1 MRPQLLNLTK
11 PQGKVS
17 RPSKTD
23 MTIMVIG
30 TMRLRTH
37 KTEKDLSNSV

>member
-11 PQGKVS
+11 TRGKVS
-17 RPSKTD
+17 RTSKTD

-30 TMRLRTH
+30 TMSLRTH
-37 KTEKDLSNSV
+37 KTEIDLPNSV